1 MVDVTKLGF
10 SAKSIEK
17 LQKIGHANLLVK
29 MAEQE
34 GHVVDEDKSA
44 EHNLLNVFGQKR
56 FMKQASMQTLSLG
69 IAAFKKLEE

>member
-1 MVDVTKLGF
+1 MLDVTKLGF
-10 SAKSIEK
+10 SAQSIEK
-17 LQKIGHANLLVK
+17 LQKLGHANLLVK

-34 GHVVDEDKSA
+34 GHVVDESKSA